1 MEKQQ
6 LYLLS
11 ADGGNA
17 AGNIYEYSDQ
27 DAKILLEKGKAVKVD
42 FSKLKSYETEINSLM
57 KRYKEQCD
65 ALKGNPRYADNE
77 SEREFQLK
85 ELRRKLDEEVATQR
99 EDYAVELEAT
109 YREAATKAFS
119 FETSEE
125 GVKFAEAV
133 SLQLDLGI
141 GQDVAEML
149 KVAIAS
155 ATDAEKVGLLTQWS
169 KLSQKLEENGV
180 NSITIQDI
188 EADLKKS
195 TGLDEA
201 ALQFKI
207 LGAIKETQNPAT
219 AYTNMIAV
227 EKVRGAIK

>member
-42 FSKLKSYETEINSLM
+42 YPKLKSYETEINSLM
-57 KRYKEQCD
+57 KRYKEQRD
-65 ALKGNPRYADNE
+65 ALKENPRYADNDA
-77 SEREFQLK
+77 ERQYQLQ
-85 ELRRKLDEEVATQR
+85 ELRRKLDEDVATQR
-99 EDYAVELEAT
+99 DDYAVELEAT
-109 YREAATKAFS
+109 YREAAAKAFQ
-119 FETSEE
+119 FRPDEE
-125 GVKFAEAV
+125 GVKFADAV

-141 GQDVAEML
+141 GQDVADML

-155 ATDAEKVGLLTQWS
+155 ASDAEKVGLLTQWS

-180 NSITIQDI
+180 NRWAVQDI

-195 TGLDEA
+195 TGLEAA

-207 LGAIKETQNPAT
+207 LGAIKDSQNPAT
-219 AYTNMIAV
+219 AYTNMLAV
-227 EKVRGAIK
+227 EKAREAVK

>member
-1 MEKQQ
+1 MENQQ
-6 LYLLS
+6 IYLLS

-42 FSKLKSYETEINSLM
+42 YPKLKSYETEINSLV
-57 KRYKEQCD
+57 KRYKEQRD
-65 ALKGNPRYADNE
+65 ALKENPRYADNE
-77 SEREFQLK
+77 AEREYQLQ
-85 ELRRKLDEEVATQR
+85 ELRRKLDEDVAAQR

-125 GVKFAEAV
+125 GVKFADAV
-133 SLQLDLGI
+133 SLRLDLGI
-141 GQDVAEML
+141 GQDVADML

-155 ATDAEKVGLLTQWS
+155 ASDAEKVGLLTQWP
-169 KLSQKLEENGV
+169 KLSQKLEGNGV
-180 NSITIQDI
+180 NRVTIQDI

-195 TGLDEA
+195 TGLDGA

-207 LGAIKETQNPAT
+207 LGAIKDSQNPAT
-219 AYTNMIAV
+219 AYTTMLAV
-227 EKVRGAIK
+227 EKIREAAK